1 MSLAQPTD
9 PRSLTSPQRI
19 RGTRVSMFA
28 GLCLCIG
35 LGCGLYWNPG
45 LWRNLAGDKPQQ
57 ETVADTPAKEARSD
71 KSLEELLAACKS
83 EDEKLRIDALLELG
97 RHPEYLPKSLE
108 GIYPSLMQP
117 NEVIRFAAENAI
129 RSLGKNVIPD
139 LQPLLVAEDPKKYYE
154 GCVYLT
160 ILGLEGR
167 EYIPRL
173 VEKLDS
179 ESFADRMSTL
189 FALDAMGKE
198 AAPAYDKLVKLLDV
212 PDSQFNIQVRVC
224 HIFRNL
230 GDVAKPAIPRLMKL
244 ADEGVPSARTAA
256 YVTLGILG
264 PSPDHDIV
272 GLLTNRLDSFYL
284 LDKERALIGLSHL
297 GPAAKPALEKIE
309 GLMRD
314 PEKSCQAEAA
324 YAYWKISGE
333 SERPLKTLEQCLDSY
348 DFRQTAV
355 DRAGD
360 MGALSVS
367 LLPKLLK
374 FLDEPDETALHEAVI
389 LACERMGPA
398 AKDAIPRLQTLLANE
413 QDYQL
418 RETAR
423 KALEAIQP
431 KPEK

>member
-1 MSLAQPTD
+1 MSLAQPKEQ
-9 PRSLTSPQRI
+9 RSLTLPQQIWGSRFA
-19 RGTRVSMFA
+19 RFA
-28 GLCLCIG
+28 GLLLCIG
-35 LGCGLYWNPG
+35 GALGWYWSGGFRSNAQAEQPPQSA
-45 LWRNLAGDKPQQ
+45 LQAKPQN
-57 ETVADTPAKEARSD
+57 ASPSD
-71 KSLEELLAACKS
+71 KSLEELLADSKS
-83 EDEKLRIDALLELG
+83 EDEKVRIDALLELG
-97 RHPEYLPKSLE
+97 RRPEYLPKSLE
-108 GIYPSLMQP
+108 AIYPSLMQP
-117 NEVIRFAAENAI
+117 NEVIRFAAENAV
-129 RSLGKNVIPD
+129 RSLGKNLVPD
-139 LQPLLVAEDPKKYYE
+139 LQPLLAAEDPKKYYE

-179 ESFADRMSTL
+179 DGFADRMSTL

-198 AAPAYDKLVKLLDV
+198 AAPAYEKLVKLLDV

-230 GDVAKPAIPRLMKL
+230 GEIAKPAIPRLMKL

-284 LDKERALIGLSHL
+284 LDKERALIGLGHL
-297 GPAAKPALEKIE
+297 GAEAKPALEKIE

-324 YAYWKISGE
+324 FAYWKITGE
-333 SERPLKTLEQCLDSY
+333 SARPLKTLAQCLESY
-348 DFRQTAV
+348 DFRTTAV
-355 DRAGD
+355 ERAGD
-360 MGALSVS
+360 MGAIAVS
-367 LLPKLLK
+367 LLPKMLK

-398 AKDAIPRLQTLLANE
+398 AQEAIPRLQSLVANE

-423 KALEAIQP
+423 KALTVIQP